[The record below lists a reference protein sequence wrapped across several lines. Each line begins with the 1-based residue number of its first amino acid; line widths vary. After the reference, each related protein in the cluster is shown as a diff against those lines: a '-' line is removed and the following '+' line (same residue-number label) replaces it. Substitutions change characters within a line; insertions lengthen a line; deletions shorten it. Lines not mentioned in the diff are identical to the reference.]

1 MNNYVTSDMAARQR
15 GLTIQG
21 LLVGLAIMGFFIF
34 IGLRLFPLYNEKFQV
49 DSILEALVT
58 VEGIEKM
65 NSVKIGR
72 LFIRSANVNDLSRF
86 SDSNIKDYLVLNK
99 PRRKKD
105 PKTITM
111 KFEAR
116 GPIIENLD
124 VVLIYE
130 RTMVLGAEE

>member
-1 MNNYVTSDMAARQR
+1 MNNYVTADMAARQH

-21 LLVGLAIMGFFIF
+21 LLIGLAIMGFFIF
-34 IGLRLFPLYNEKFQV
+34 IGLRLFPLYNERFQV
-49 DSILEALVT
+49 DSIMETLVT
-58 VEGIEKM
+58 IKGIEKM
-65 NSVKIGR
+65 SSVQIGR
-72 LFIRSANVNDLSRF
+72 LFIRSANVNDLTRF
-86 SDSNIKDYLVLNK
+86 GDSNIKDYLVLNK
-99 PRRKKD
+99 PKKRTD

-124 VVLIYE
+124 AVLVYE